1 MYLLFPFL
9 ISSLP
14 SAVLALELLRKRTCR
29 LKSQSVIGS
38 KDDEGDTAEPFDNIH
53 NPLSTNDIGR
63 RLHKRSSRAIVN
75 SDDDGED
82 PRLLGKTPEP
92 AGTGSDDL
100 PAAAKSFEPVI
111 THRNQSMDVDVTNSA
126 GVEGRSEVIEEGNVD
141 SEVVK
146 GKAAPLIIE
155 GEAVP
160 LVVADEATSEAVS

>member
-1 MYLLFPFL
+1 M
-9 ISSLP
+9 
-14 SAVLALELLRKRTCR
+14 
-29 LKSQSVIGS
+29 
-38 KDDEGDTAEPFDNIH
+38 
-53 NPLSTNDIGR
+53 
-63 RLHKRSSRAIVN
+63 
-75 SDDDGED
+75 
-82 PRLLGKTPEP
+82 LGKTPEP

-100 PAAAKSFEPVI
+100 PAATKSFEPVI
-111 THRNQSMDVDVTNSA
+111 THRDQSMDVDVTNSA